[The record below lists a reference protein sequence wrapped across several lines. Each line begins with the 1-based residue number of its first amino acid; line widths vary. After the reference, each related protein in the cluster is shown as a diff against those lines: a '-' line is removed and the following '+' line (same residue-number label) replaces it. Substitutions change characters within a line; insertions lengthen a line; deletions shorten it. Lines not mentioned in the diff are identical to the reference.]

1 MKDVAVKKIAMT
13 RSVRR
18 PLAALVLTVALCVAG
33 AAPVW
38 AADLK
43 PDASPEAV
51 LQESFRRMQA
61 SEWAAT
67 ADVFDPAALKQLRE
81 MLAPIL
87 ESDQGAG
94 VASLFFGDDATPASL
109 KSMNDQAFFA
119 GMMSTLMRVSGGTLE
134 SQEVLGGVAEGP
146 DRMHMVVRNKAGAMG
161 MSITQMEVVT
171 LNKTPQGWRLA
182 LSGKMEG
189 MAQALK
195 QLGGKTRPESMDAKD

>member
-1 MKDVAVKKIAMT
+1 MK
-13 RSVRR
+13 RLLRR
-18 PLAALVLTVALCVAG
+18 PLSAIVLTAALCFAN
-33 AAPVW
+33 AAPLW

-51 LQESFRRMQA
+51 LQESFRRMKA
-61 SEWAAT
+61 SEWAAA
-67 ADVFDPAALKQLRE
+67 ADAFDPAALEQFRE

-87 ESDQGAG
+87 ESDDGAG
-94 VASLFFGDDATPASL
+94 VMAMFFGDSVSPESL
-109 KSMNDQAFFA
+109 KSMSDQAFFA
-119 GMMSTLMRVSGGTLE
+119 GLMGTPHANLGGTLE

-146 DRMHMVVRNKAGAMG
+146 ERMHMVVRSKAAAMG
-161 MSITQMEVVT
+161 LSITQMEVVT

-195 QLGGKTRPESMDAKD
+195 LLGGKTSPESEAPKD